1 MSNFNFSF
9 METSKR
15 KLDVE
20 NAFANWWGCVGCL
33 ACYNPLAIPIVL
45 ASVVVVASTS
55 MALDER

>member
-1 MSNFNFSF
+1 